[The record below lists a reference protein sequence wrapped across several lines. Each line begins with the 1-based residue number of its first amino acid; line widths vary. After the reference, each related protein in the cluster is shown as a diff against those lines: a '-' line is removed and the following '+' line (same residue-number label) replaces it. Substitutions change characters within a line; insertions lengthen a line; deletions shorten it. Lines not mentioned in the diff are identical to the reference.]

1 MAQLDPKTIGAHIR
15 TRKQNLTP
23 LELKVIEQIL
33 AKPDFSENT
42 PLKEIAEENQVS
54 EAMIVKIAKKLDFSG
69 FRELRTGLAYYRQLE
84 IASLYSEIS
93 EQDDSAQIIQKVFET
108 SIQALEE
115 TKAILDIE
123 AFERSVEILCNAKNI
138 DLLGIG
144 GSAQI
149 AKDMAHKFLRIGI
162 KTMVYDDSHMMLMA
176 AAVCDDASAVIA
188 ISHSGSTI
196 DVIEPL
202 VLARKNG
209 AKIIAITNYITSP
222 MAQYADVILSST
234 SQGSLL
240 LGENA
245 ASRIAQLNI
254 LDALYVAV
262 AKRNLSRAE
271 SNLRKTRSAVER
283 KRIK

>member
-1 MAQLDPKTIGAHIR
+1 MTNLDPKSIGAHIR
-15 TRKQNLTP
+15 MRKLHLTP
-23 LELKVIEQIL
+23 LELKVVDGIVS
-33 AKPDFSENT
+33 KKDFSEHT
-42 PLKEIAEENQVS
+42 PLKEIAEENNVS

-69 FRELRTGLAYYRQLE
+69 YRELRSNLAYYKQLE
-84 IASLYSEIS
+84 VSGLHAEITA
-93 EQDDSAQIIQKVFET
+93 DDSYEQLIKKVFET

-115 TKAILDIE
+115 TMAILDIN
-123 AFERSVEILCNAKNI
+123 AFKRSVDILCNASSI

-162 KTMVYDDSHMMLMA
+162 KASVYDDSHMMLMA
-176 AAVCDDASAVIA
+176 ASICNDSSVVIA
-188 ISHSGSTI
+188 ISHSGTTI

-202 VLARKNG
+202 QLAKKNG
-209 AKIIAITNYITSP
+209 AKTITITNYATSP
-222 MAQYADVILSST
+222 IVQYADVILNST

-245 ASRIAQLNI
+245 ASRVAQLNI

-262 AKRNLSRAE
+262 AQRNFKKSE
-271 SNLRKTRSAVER
+271 QNLIRTRNAVER

>member
-1 MAQLDPKTIGAHIR
+1 MSLNPWY
-15 TRKQNLTP
+15 L
-23 LELKVIEQIL
+23 
-33 AKPDFSENT
+33 
-42 PLKEIAEENQVS
+42 
-54 EAMIVKIAKKLDFSG
+54 
-69 FRELRTGLAYYRQLE
+69 RE
-84 IASLYSEIS
+84 
-93 EQDDSAQIIQKVFET
+93 
-108 SIQALEE
+108 
-115 TKAILDIE
+115 
-123 AFERSVEILCNAKNI
+123 
-138 DLLGIG
+138 
-144 GSAQI
+144 
-149 AKDMAHKFLRIGI
+149 
-162 KTMVYDDSHMMLMA
+162 
-176 AAVCDDASAVIA
+176 
-188 ISHSGSTI
+188 
-196 DVIEPL
+196 
-202 VLARKNG
+202 KNG

>member
-176 AAVCDDASAVIA
+176 AAVCDDSSAVIA